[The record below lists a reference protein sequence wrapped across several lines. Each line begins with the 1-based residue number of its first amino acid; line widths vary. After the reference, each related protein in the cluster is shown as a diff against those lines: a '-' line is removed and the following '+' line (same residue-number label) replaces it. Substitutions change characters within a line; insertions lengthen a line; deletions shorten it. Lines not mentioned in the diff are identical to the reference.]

1 MLGIWSSFLLT
12 SCDEELPSQAQPV
25 PIQLIVK
32 PTPTTKAQVFKSF
45 GGPVWEMQRLGCRNV
60 ATEHATRVEY
70 RAHRANAVCTSF
82 VLGECA

>member
-32 PTPTTKAQVFKSF
+32 PTPTTKAQVFKELWGTSLGNATF
-45 GGPVWEMQRLGCRNV
+45 RMQ
-60 ATEHATRVEY
+60 
-70 RAHRANAVCTSF
+70 
-82 VLGECA
+82 ECSN